1 MSVLFKTSFKNSF
14 LLPLAFLFITYS
26 THSLSSDLTDGVS
39 EGKLVSISIGK
50 GYTFLEVEKAD
61 GTALQ
66 LAAASIDTKPKVGD
80 TVFWKNARKSTNYF
94 SKTDSKAFNE
104 LFIVEIVKSIHRSGI
119 VLSTQSINN
128 DIYVAVKTKR
138 QEYMLV
144 IDKRLL
150 ANDLVAGQNV
160 GWEYRVAQ
168 TEENNLIRVKSL
180 AILNEKNK

>member
-26 THSLSSDLTDGVS
+26 THSLSSDLSDGVT
-39 EGKLVSISIGK
+39 EGKLVSISLGK
-50 GYTFLEVEKAD
+50 GYTFLEVENAD
-61 GTALQ
+61 GVILQ
-66 LAAASIDTKPKVGD
+66 LATASIDFKPKLGER
-80 TVFWKNARKSTNYF
+80 VFWKNARKSTNYL
-94 SKTDSKAFNE
+94 SKAENKSFPE
-104 LFIVEIVKSIHRSGI
+104 LFIVDMVKIIHRSGT

-144 IDKRLL
+144 IDNRRL
-150 ANDLVAGQNV
+150 ANDLVVGQNI

-168 TEENNLIRVKSL
+168 IKKNNPIRVKSL